1 VANNQII
8 HVTHTPF
15 VDVQIRP
22 TDGRGGDAH
31 QDISR
36 ALYTR
41 VLDGLDGDIPLA
53 APYHRFHRAISS
65 FLLSTVKQMMLWMLL
80 MQFLIWVMNMF
91 LLTALM
97 PMTMEVKTKAIV
109 QVLMAVL
116 PLTMMNV
123 QRGRFFCRQ
132 RYL

>member
-1 VANNQII
+1 
-8 HVTHTPF
+8 
-15 VDVQIRP
+15 
-22 TDGRGGDAH
+22 
-31 QDISR
+31 
-36 ALYTR
+36 
-41 VLDGLDGDIPLA
+41 
-53 APYHRFHRAISS
+53 
-65 FLLSTVKQMMLWMLL
+65 MMLWMLL